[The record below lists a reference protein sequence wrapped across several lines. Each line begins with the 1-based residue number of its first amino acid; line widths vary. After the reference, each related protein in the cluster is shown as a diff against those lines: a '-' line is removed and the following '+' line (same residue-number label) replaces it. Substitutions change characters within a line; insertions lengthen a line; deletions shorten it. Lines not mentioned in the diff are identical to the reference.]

1 MPDSSLYKIVP
12 DHSSLSLSLCI
23 GSFSIQYELVK
34 WRARLPTRTEVYYI
48 LFNSFIVEEMYSLYI
63 ISIQCELYI
72 ELQRSSIGSFD
83 QDFLSPFL
91 VSILVSSVWCFILLS
106 WVIEFYLCIHQ
117 MNRTRVWSL
126 CRYLPHPQQP
136 FIGHLHY
143 YCCYL
148 RISSMNF
155 FMNSQWSLR
164 W

>member
-34 WRARLPTRTEVYYI
+34 WRARLLTRTEVYYI
-48 LFNSFIVEEMYSLYI
+48 LFNSFIVEEMYSMYI

-126 CRYLPHPQQP
+126 CRCLPHPQQP

-143 YCCYL
+143 YYYYL
-148 RISSMNF
+148 RMSSMNF